1 MRALLAVAVVGVL
14 GRGAIADGRDP
25 VTLKLGTL
33 AIDGSRYMKD
43 ILALGA
49 EIDRRTRGNVK
60 LSWSAGGQL
69 GEETQMAALIARG
82 KLDGGGFSETGL
94 VALVPE
100 MASWGAPGLFRDATE
115 VDRATA
121 ALDEKVHAL
130 FSAQKLEFVMW
141 ADLGFAHVFSVDPA
155 KTLAEAVEVAAPWLG
170 ASLDGKLVEAIASGK
185 ARAWAVPPLY
195 QLAIPASKAR
205 FMTNLRYR
213 YVVGGLVLSRAA
225 WARIS
230 PEDRAIVAA
239 TCREWEPKLRA
250 SWRKETERGIAALA
264 KIGIA
269 VRSAPVDQVS
279 AFTAELGA
287 RAPDSPLRDAIRA
300 AIK

>member
-1 MRALLAVAVVGVL
+1 MRAVIAVAVVGVL
-14 GRGAIADGRDP
+14 CGRAIADGRDP

-49 EIDRRTRGNVK
+49 EIERRTRGDVK
-60 LSWSAGGQL
+60 LSWSSGGQL

-100 MASWGAPGLFRDATE
+100 MASWGAPGLFRDTAD

-121 ALDEKVHAL
+121 ALDDKVRAL
-130 FSAQKLEFVMW
+130 FAAQKLEFVMW
-141 ADLGFAHVFSVDPA
+141 ADLGFAHVFSVEPA
-155 KTLAEAVEVAAPWLG
+155 KTLAAAVDAAAPWL
-170 ASLDGKLVEAIASGK
+170 AAPLDGKLVEAIATGT

-225 WARIS
+225 WAKLS
-230 PEDRAIVAA
+230 PDDRAIVAK

-250 SWRKETERGIAALA
+250 SWRKETERGLAALA
-264 KIGIA
+264 KAG
-269 VRSAPVDQVS
+269 VVNQSAPEAQVA
-279 AFTAELGA
+279 AFTAELGS
-287 RAPDSPLRDAIRA
+287 RAPESPLREAIRA